1 MTREQ
6 VIQGRIL
13 VEKIDQLSKHL
24 NINGPKIEA
33 TPILLKPEIFTEE
46 VQLFNEELQLTWE
59 RFANRQ
65 LEVLNNQLRKL

>member
-24 NINGPKIEA
+24 NISGPKIEA

-46 VQLFNEELQLTWE
+46 VQQFNAELQDAWE